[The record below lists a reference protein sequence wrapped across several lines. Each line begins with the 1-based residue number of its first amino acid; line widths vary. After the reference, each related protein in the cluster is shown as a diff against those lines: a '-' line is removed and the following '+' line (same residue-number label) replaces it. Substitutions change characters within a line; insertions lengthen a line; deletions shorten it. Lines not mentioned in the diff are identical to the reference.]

1 MVYAKF
7 GGQTECIMGNW
18 KIENYRKKVL
28 TDHENLLCINFAAIK
43 IMFVVFLDK
52 RCLKNLL
59 TSLKER
65 Y

>member
-1 MVYAKF
+1 MLKPHYM
-7 GGQTECIMGNW
+7 E
-18 KIENYRKKVL
+18 KVL
-28 TDHENLLCINFAAIK
+28 TEHEKMLYINFATIK

-52 RCLKNLL
+52 RCLRNLR

>member
-1 MVYAKF
+1 MLKPHYM
-7 GGQTECIMGNW
+7 E
-18 KIENYRKKVL
+18 KVL
-28 TDHENLLCINFAAIK
+28 TEHEKMLYINFAAIK

-52 RCLKNLL
+52 RCLRNLL

>member
-1 MVYAKF
+1 MH
-7 GGQTECIMGNW
+7 
-18 KIENYRKKVL
+18 YREKVL
-28 TDHENLLCINFAAIK
+28 TDHGNMLCITFVAIK

-52 RCLKNLL
+52 RCLRNLL

>member
-1 MVYAKF
+1 MLKSHYM
-7 GGQTECIMGNW
+7 E
-18 KIENYRKKVL
+18 KVL
-28 TDHENLLCINFAAIK
+28 TEHEKMLYINFAGIK

-52 RCLKNLL
+52 RCLRNLL

>member
-1 MVYAKF
+1 MLQAH
-7 GGQTECIMGNW
+7 
-18 KIENYRKKVL
+18 YREKKL
-28 TDHENLLCINFAAIK
+28 TDHENMLYINFAAIK

-52 RCLKNLL
+52 RCLRNLL

>member
-1 MVYAKF
+1 MLKPH
-7 GGQTECIMGNW
+7 
-18 KIENYRKKVL
+18 YREKVL
-28 TDHENLLCINFAAIK
+28 TDHENTLYINFAASK

-52 RCLKNLL
+52 RCLRNLP

>member
-1 MVYAKF
+1 MVVAESLHL
-7 GGQTECIMGNW
+7 GGFVLL
-18 KIENYRKKVL
+18 KPHYREKVL
-28 TDHENLLCINFAAIK
+28 TDHKKMLYINLAAIK

-52 RCLKNLL
+52 RCLRNLR